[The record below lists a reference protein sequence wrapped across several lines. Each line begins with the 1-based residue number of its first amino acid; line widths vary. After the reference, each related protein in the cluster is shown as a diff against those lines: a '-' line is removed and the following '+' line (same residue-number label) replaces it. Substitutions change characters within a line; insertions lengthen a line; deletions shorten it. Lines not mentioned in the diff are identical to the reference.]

1 MHNVWSGS
9 KSVVTFGLIKKACST
24 SAQNVNLRNHL
35 KIHEVLHISLYQIF
49 SFNLLEGNMD
59 SLDFSNF
66 DRKKKSVMEEIGNGK
81 SKNSK
86 LELQTT
92 GTGHH
97 IFLYIFLAGF

>member
-1 MHNVWSGS
+1 M
-9 KSVVTFGLIKKACST
+9 ACYRFDF
-24 SAQNVNLRNHL
+24 NLRNKYVHCTY
-35 KIHEVLHISLYQIF
+35 ISLYQIF
-49 SFNLLEGNMD
+49 SFNLLEVNIDG
-59 SLDFSNF
+59 LDYSNF